1 MGIVP
6 LLALL
11 GASAGWGGEP
21 PAPPRSGHQ
30 DLQVSAEVDRDRL
43 GVGEALTYTVRVLV
57 EPETPVLITPG
68 PFDGFAL
75 IGRAE
80 RREPGTTPGGAE
92 LLVLELRLR
101 AQRAGMWRIGGVRF
115 EQGIRTAISPDLDVA
130 VEAGRVAAPTVGPRV
145 ERMLARANPPA
156 PGEVAVTLLISDS
169 VVVVGQQVDVV
180 TAAWFPRDLLSRLRR
195 PPTIRPPTVE
205 GVYTAVQPSVAGV
218 AASRLVG
225 GIWYDIYVAH
235 QVLFPV
241 DEGPVRIPAANLTY
255 AVPAGRQYFTDEQAV
270 ERASVSRSVMVRGL
284 PAGGGGGGA
293 VGSGL
298 QLSYEL
304 SPEPARAG
312 QPIPVTVVLTG
323 KGNLALWSSPLVRW
337 PEGSRGYADGTADAP
352 RLTAGEFGGARR
364 FRFLVVVDSAGTLA
378 LPDLR
383 YRYYDIG
390 QDGWREALA
399 RAAVLPVL
407 PALPTAERRPSAG
420 TLTRAPL
427 GLWRF
432 SPALWAVLVLLLA
445 GPPLLSFRRRLR
457 SGGRRRESGP
467 GPNPA
472 EQLVQRIR
480 AAVPDADARREDR
493 LAAALRTQGL
503 DPALSAEA
511 ARLYAQLATRR
522 FAPEG
527 AGIAAALEPSTR
539 QVLAAWPRRVAAL
552 TVGLLAIGSAA
563 PIVLA
568 AETPADPVVWWSE
581 GAAAWETGQDA
592 RAAALW
598 IAARRLAPRAGA
610 TAESWRRLASRSAD
624 LQAAGRI
631 SPLTPVEWWLVA
643 AVAWAVAWV
652 ALPFRRRRMVW
663 IAGGVAL
670 LAGGAGVAVALRYAR
685 PIAVVSRA
693 VVVRQVPHGL
703 AAEAGTADPLAVV
716 EVVATRPGWRLVRTG
731 AGLAGWLPES
741 ALVEVP
747 R

>member
-1 MGIVP
+1 MGIVA
-6 LLALL
+6 LFALL
-11 GASAGWGGEP
+11 VASAGRGGDT
-21 PAPPRSGHQ
+21 PAPPPAARQ

-43 GVGEALTYTVRVLV
+43 GIGEALTYTVRVLV
-57 EPETPVLITPG
+57 EPGAPVVITPG

-80 RREPGTTPGGAE
+80 RREPGTTPAGAE

-101 AQRAGMWRIGGVRF
+101 AQRAGLWRIGGVRF
-115 EQGIRTAISPDLDVA
+115 EQGIRTAISPDLDVT
-130 VEAGRVAAPTVGPRV
+130 VEAGRVAPPNVGPRV
-145 ERMLARANPPA
+145 ERMLARASPPA

-241 DEGPVRIPAANLTY
+241 DEGTLRIPAANLSY
-255 AVPAGRQYFTDEQAV
+255 AVPAGRQYFTDEQAA
-270 ERASVSRSVMVRGL
+270 ERASVARSVTVRGL
-284 PAGGGGGGA
+284 PAGGAGA
-293 VGSGL
+293 VGTGL
-298 QLSYEL
+298 QLAYEL
-304 SPEPARAG
+304 APEPARAG

-323 KGNLALWSSPLVRW
+323 KGNLALWSSPMVRW
-337 PEGSRGYADGTADAP
+337 PEGSRGYADGTADTP

-390 QDGWREALA
+390 QEGWREATA
-399 RAAVLPVL
+399 RATVLPVL
-407 PALPTAERRPSAG
+407 PALPTAERRPSAV

-432 SPALWAVLVLLLA
+432 TPGLWAVLVLLLA
-445 GPPLLSFRRRLR
+445 GPPLFVFRRRLW
-457 SGGRRRESGP
+457 SGGGTRESGP
-467 GPNPA
+467 GPNA
-472 EQLVQRIR
+472 ADQLVLRIR

-552 TVGLLAIGSAA
+552 TVCLVATALAGPA
-563 PIVLA
+563 PVA
-568 AETPADPVVWWSE
+568 AETPADPVVWWTE

-592 RAAALW
+592 RAAAMW
-598 IAARRLAPRAGA
+598 IAARRLAPRAGT

-624 LQAAGRI
+624 LQVAGRI

-643 AVAWAVAWV
+643 AVAWAVAWA
-652 ALPFRRRRMVW
+652 ALPFRRRRAAWV
-663 IAGGVAL
+663 AGGVAL
-670 LAGGAGVAVALRYAR
+670 LAGGAGVAVAVRYSR

-703 AAEAGTADPLAVV
+703 APEAGAADPLAVV
-716 EVVATRPGWRLVRTG
+716 EVITARPGWRLVRSE